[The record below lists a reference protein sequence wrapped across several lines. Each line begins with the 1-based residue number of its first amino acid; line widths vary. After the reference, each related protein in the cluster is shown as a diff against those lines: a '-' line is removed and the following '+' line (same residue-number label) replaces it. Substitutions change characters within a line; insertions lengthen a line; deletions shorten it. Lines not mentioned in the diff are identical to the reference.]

1 MSIEIDDAEKEHL
14 PTHVVACG
22 QRYKAL
28 DGKVEETRR
37 RTWRIEI
44 YAVGLL
50 LTLIT
55 ELGALVYWL
64 LGRLP

>member
-1 MSIEIDDAEKEHL
+1 MSIEIDEAEKDHL

-37 RTWRIEI
+37 RTWRIEL

-50 LTLIT
+50 GTVILQ
-55 ELGALVYWL
+55 LVAAVLWL
-64 LGRLP
+64 LERLP

>member
-1 MSIEIDDAEKEHL
+1 MSIEIDDAEKDHL

-22 QRYKAL
+22 LRYRAL
-28 DGKVEETRR
+28 AGKVEETRR

-50 LTLIT
+50 LTVIA
-55 ELGALVYWL
+55 ELFALVYWL
-64 LGRLP
+64 LGRLL